1 MEMSIFKRGGVYW
14 YEFIFQGERIQQ
26 STGLRNKNASMQAE
40 AIRKAEL
47 AEGRAGIRARKAT
60 PLFEKFVHEE
70 FLPWAKAEHREHP
83 NTYVRYDVSAR
94 ALIPFFGRFRL
105 GAISPGLVE
114 KFKVVRS
121 TVISPAGTN
130 RDLAA
135 LRMILNYA
143 KRQQHLDR
151 NPVCDVKFFTEGPG
165 NMRIVSHHE
174 QKQYLAAASPLVSDI
189 ALLIVETGMRPH
201 EAFRLRVED
210 VHLSQR
216 YLKVVKGK
224 TRLARRNILLTSPAI
239 DVLKRRLA
247 KAKGS
252 FLYPHRSNPE
262 RPLDN
267 IDRGHHIAVR
277 AAGIVPG
284 FRLYDFRHT
293 FGSRSA
299 MAGVDLATLKELMGH
314 SSITTTLRYV
324 HPTPEHKRKAMDMLE
339 NFNLDQ
345 LFGGPGN
352 LESLQKSLQ

>member
-1 MEMSIFKRGGVYW
+1 MSIFKRGGVYW
-14 YEFIFQGERIQQ
+14 YEFIFRGERIQQ
-26 STGLRNKNASMQAE
+26 STGLHNKNAAVQAE
-40 AIRKAEL
+40 AIRRAEL

-60 PLFEKFVHEE
+60 PLFEKFIYEE

-83 NTYVRYDVSAR
+83 STYSRYDVSAR
-94 ALIPFFGRFRL
+94 ALIPYFGRYRL
-105 GAISPGLVE
+105 EAISAGLVE
-114 KFKVVRS
+114 KFKVARS
-121 TVISPAGTN
+121 MIISPAGTN

-143 KRQQHLDR
+143 KRQQYLDR
-151 NPVCDVKFFTEGPG
+151 NPVCDVKFFAEGPG
-165 NMRIVSHHE
+165 NMRIVSHQE
-174 QKQYLAAASPLVSDI
+174 QQRYLNHASPLVRDI

-201 EAFRLRVED
+201 EVFRLRIED

-216 YLKVVKGK
+216 YLKVEKGK
-224 TRLARRNILLTSPAI
+224 TRLARRNIILTAPAI
-239 DVLKRRLA
+239 DVLKGRLA

-252 FLYPHRSNPE
+252 HLYPHRSNPE

-277 AAGIVPG
+277 EAGIVPG

-324 HPTPEHKRKAMDMLE
+324 HPTPEHKRKAMAMLE
-339 NFNLDQ
+339 QFNLDQ
-345 LFGGPGN
+345 LFAGLGN
-352 LESLQKSLQ
+352 SESLQKSLQ